1 LGTPTGLILDLS
13 ASRGGSMHDFKQW
26 KGFRFNTGVK
36 RIIGLMGNRVIGYFD
51 SAYQGIAE
59 RYPQWTIRL
68 QQKAFRN
75 KPLTVAQKTTN
86 RVRSKVRIAIE
97 HTIRRIKI
105 CRSCAERQRKV
116 KEQRHQQRWHI
127 AAGIANL
134 RCISTKPEF
143 IGLWV

>member
-1 LGTPTGLILDLS
+1 
-13 ASRGGSMHDFKQW
+13 
-26 KGFRFNTGVK
+26 
-36 RIIGLMGNRVIGYFD
+36 MGNGVIGYFD

-59 RYPQWTIRL
+59 RYPHWTIRL

-86 RVRSKVRIAIE
+86 LMRIKVRIAIE

-105 CRSCAERQRKV
+105 CRACADRQRKV
-116 KEQRHQQRWHI
+116 KEQCHQQRWHT

-134 RCISTKPEF
+134 RVLSTKSEF
-143 IGLWV
+143 VGL